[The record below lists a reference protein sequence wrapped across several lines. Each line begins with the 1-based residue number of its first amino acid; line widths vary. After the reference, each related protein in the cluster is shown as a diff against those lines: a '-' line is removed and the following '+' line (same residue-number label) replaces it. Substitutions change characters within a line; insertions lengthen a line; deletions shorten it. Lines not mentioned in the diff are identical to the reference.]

1 MVVGVFLRQDAAD
14 GTPIG
19 LRKASDTCVRLEP
32 SVMSPGV
39 ASINY
44 DAVVENAPNLFDRL
58 VQPML
63 SHVSQGRN
71 VSVISAGCRGSG
83 KSQLMH
89 GSNIGN
95 GSNNNTSVG
104 LIERC
109 LQSIF
114 ENERAAFEQDATRM
128 SYIELQC
135 VWLSDKQVSDNDLSP
150 TLFYPVR
157 TLDDALRYY
166 KSHMESDRQDN
177 AHCIVTCRVQSTSQ
191 ADPTV
196 LSSSSRSVLI
206 GTLVCL
212 DIFGAAMM
220 ALPSSASPP
229 SMDYLPTSAAL
240 STSYS
245 SCLSSSFIPCL
256 LVGLRTQAEF
266 QQHAI
271 HALLYACRVKDMTA
285 IPSPNLDV
293 EGDSVLT
300 KILSMLGSTNSS
312 HDHRDFLR
320 RHLPKINY
328 SPGSDGS
335 RAVESCMRQLFIK
348 QQASLPPSSISP
360 PTSPIMT
367 TSSSEDDDDENL
379 KKLQPTAAATSTPSV
394 SRYDQALQALAAEK
408 ALTERCASRIARL
421 NECIKVQRAAHDKLQ
436 AEKQDAERRLAASE
450 EKLQHVQAI
459 VDALQADVNRLKRK
473 EANPSALIATSP
485 LVQFSSRLT
494 KVIDETKQVVAMKD
508 QFIQE
513 LEDSTKKT
521 RADLE
526 TYQSKCRHLEA
537 LLEDEQQT
545 RKKTQARVQ
554 ILENEAACR
563 QTDQIESQRVME
575 RWKAEMDALSTANRQ
590 LQDELNAV
598 RNRQTEME
606 RQGQE
611 ALNAYKLESKLELD
625 AHIRQMEEKA
635 QAALQNEQQ
644 RWRTK
649 LQEVQLALDAQV
661 TAEASQGEL
670 IEALKTQIVQLE
682 GDLASWKT
690 QAQDLSQEKTALQIQ
705 LTALEVAAPT
715 AVTTTANSPQ
725 ADEMIQAMIH
735 EVEVARRR
743 ETHLVQALAVANQHE
758 STVKAQNEVL
768 EKAMQALRCE
778 NMELCWALDKA
789 DHRERNM
796 ERAQWRQ
803 SSY

>member
-39 ASINY
+39 ASINF

-95 GSNNNTSVG
+95 DSNNNTSVG
-104 LIERC
+104 IIERC

-114 ENERAAFEQDATRM
+114 ENERTAFEQDSTRM

-157 TLDDALRYY
+157 TLDDALRHY

-196 LSSSSRSVLI
+196 LSSSSRSVLV

-229 SMDYLPTSAAL
+229 LMDYLPTSAAL

-285 IPSPNLDV
+285 IPSPNLD
-293 EGDSVLT
+293 
-300 KILSMLGSTNSS
+300 ILSMLGSTNSS

-328 SPGSDGS
+328 APGSDGS

-348 QQASLPPSSISP
+348 QQASLPPPSISP

-408 ALTERCASRIARL
+408 ALTERCASRISRL

-459 VDALQADVNRLKRK
+459 VDALQSDVNRLKRK
-473 EANPSALIATSP
+473 EANPSALMATSP

-537 LLEDEQQT
+537 LLEDEQKA

-606 RQGQE
+606 RKGQE
-611 ALNAYKLESKLELD
+611 ALNAYKLESKMELD
-625 AHIRQMEEKA
+625 AQIRQMEEKA

-661 TAEASQGEL
+661 RAEASQGKL
-670 IEALKTQIVQLE
+670 IEALKTQIAQLE

-705 LTALEVAAPT
+705 LAALEVAAST

-758 STVKAQNEVL
+758 SSVKAQKEAL
-768 EKAMQALRCE
+768 EKAMQALRRE
-778 NMELCWALDKA
+778 NMELCWALDRA

-796 ERAQWRQ
+796 EQAQWRQ
-803 SSY
+803 PSY

>member
-39 ASINY
+39 ASINF

-95 GSNNNTSVG
+95 DSNNNTSVG
-104 LIERC
+104 IIERC

-114 ENERAAFEQDATRM
+114 ENERTAFEQDSTRM

-157 TLDDALRYY
+157 TLDDALRHY

-196 LSSSSRSVLI
+196 LSSSSRSVLV
-206 GTLVCL
+206 GTL
-212 DIFGAAMM
+212 
-220 ALPSSASPP
+220 
-229 SMDYLPTSAAL
+229 
-240 STSYS
+240 
-245 SCLSSSFIPCL
+245 
-256 LVGLRTQAEF
+256 
-266 QQHAI
+266 
-271 HALLYACRVKDMTA
+271 
-285 IPSPNLDV
+285 
-293 EGDSVLT
+293 
-300 KILSMLGSTNSS
+300 
-312 HDHRDFLR
+312 
-320 RHLPKINY
+320 INY
-328 SPGSDGS
+328 APGSDGS

-348 QQASLPPSSISP
+348 QQASLPPPSISP

-408 ALTERCASRIARL
+408 ALTERCASRISRL

-459 VDALQADVNRLKRK
+459 VDALQSDVNRLKRK
-473 EANPSALIATSP
+473 EANPSALMATSP

-537 LLEDEQQT
+537 LLEDEQKA

-606 RQGQE
+606 RKGQE
-611 ALNAYKLESKLELD
+611 ALNAYKLESKMELD
-625 AHIRQMEEKA
+625 AQIRQMEEKA

-661 TAEASQGEL
+661 RAEASQGKL
-670 IEALKTQIVQLE
+670 IEALKTQIAQLE

-705 LTALEVAAPT
+705 LAALEVAAST

-758 STVKAQNEVL
+758 SSVKAQKEAL
-768 EKAMQALRCE
+768 EKAMQALRRE
-778 NMELCWALDKA
+778 NMELCWALDRA

-796 ERAQWRQ
+796 EQAQWRQ
-803 SSY
+803 PSY

>member
-39 ASINY
+39 ASINF

-95 GSNNNTSVG
+95 DSNNNTSVG
-104 LIERC
+104 IIERC

-114 ENERAAFEQDATRM
+114 ENERTAFEQDSTRM

-157 TLDDALRYY
+157 TLDDALRHY

-196 LSSSSRSVLI
+196 LSSSSRSVLV

-229 SMDYLPTSAAL
+229 LMDYLPTSAAL

-293 EGDSVLT
+293 DGDSILT

-328 SPGSDGS
+328 APGSDGS

-348 QQASLPPSSISP
+348 QQASLPPPSISP

-408 ALTERCASRIARL
+408 ALTERCASRISRL

-459 VDALQADVNRLKRK
+459 VDALQSDVNRLKRK
-473 EANPSALIATSP
+473 EANPSALMATSP

-537 LLEDEQQT
+537 LLEDEQKA

-606 RQGQE
+606 RKGQE
-611 ALNAYKLESKLELD
+611 ALNAYKLESKMELD
-625 AHIRQMEEKA
+625 AQIRQMEEKA

-661 TAEASQGEL
+661 RAEASQGKL
-670 IEALKTQIVQLE
+670 IEALKTQIAQLE

-705 LTALEVAAPT
+705 LAALEVAAST

-758 STVKAQNEVL
+758 SSVKAQKEAL
-768 EKAMQALRCE
+768 EKAMQALRRE
-778 NMELCWALDKA
+778 NMELCWALDRA

-796 ERAQWRQ
+796 EQAQWRQ
-803 SSY
+803 PSY